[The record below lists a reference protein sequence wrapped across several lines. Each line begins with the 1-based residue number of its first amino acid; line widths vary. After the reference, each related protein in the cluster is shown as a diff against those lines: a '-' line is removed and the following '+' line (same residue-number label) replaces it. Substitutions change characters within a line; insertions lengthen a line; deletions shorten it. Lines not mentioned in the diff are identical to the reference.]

1 MDLFKAMRV
10 VVRVAD
16 LGSLAA
22 AARALD
28 LAPAVVTRLV
38 ADLEQHLGTR
48 LMHRS
53 TRRLRLTEA
62 GDQYLA
68 RARQILADLDEAES
82 LATESTAEP
91 RGHLKMLVPPA
102 LAVHQLA
109 KHLPRFHKQY
119 PLVTVELHSPG
130 PVETLDEAY
139 DLTLL
144 SSRLPLSGEFVARR
158 LARTEVVLCAAPEYL
173 DRRGRPTHPNE
184 LVQHD
189 TLLPPINSL
198 QRGITFVAGPLGR
211 AAQAGSTEGSGQ
223 AGEPAGTSV
232 TLVPGRPVLSTSHID
247 TSYAAAL
254 HGLGV
259 AGLPSYVLEDALLEH
274 ALERVLPAWR
284 LFSLD
289 LWVALPTRKH
299 LPARTRAMI
308 DFLVQVFGGEDRD
321 PWLAAAGC
329 ETQAWP
335 PGAAAATAPAKPPL
349 TSAA

>member
-10 VVRVAD
+10 VLRVAD
-16 LGSLAA
+16 EGSLAA

-53 TRRLRLTEA
+53 TRRLTLTEA

-68 RARQILADLDEAES
+68 RARQLLADLDEAES
-82 LATESTAEP
+82 LANESTTEP
-91 RGHLKMLVPPA
+91 RGHLTILVPPA

-119 PLVTVELHSPG
+119 PQVTVELHSPG
-130 PVETLDEAY
+130 PVEALDEAY

-158 LARTEVVLCAAPEYL
+158 LARTEVVLCASPEYL
-173 DRRGRPTHPNE
+173 DRRGRPAHPDD
-184 LVQHD
+184 LMHHD
-189 TLLPPINSL
+189 TLLPPISSL
-198 QRGITFVAGPLGR
+198 QRGITFVTGPLARVAAATDGAVTDTAGLDGR
-211 AAQAGSTEGSGQ
+211 
-223 AGEPAGTSV
+223 SV
-232 TLVPGRPVLSTSHID
+232 TLVPRRPVLSSSHID
-247 TSYAAAL
+247 TCYAAAL

-299 LPARTRAMI
+299 LPVRTRAML

-335 PGAAAATAPAKPPL
+335 QGGTAEAPPAPPSTV